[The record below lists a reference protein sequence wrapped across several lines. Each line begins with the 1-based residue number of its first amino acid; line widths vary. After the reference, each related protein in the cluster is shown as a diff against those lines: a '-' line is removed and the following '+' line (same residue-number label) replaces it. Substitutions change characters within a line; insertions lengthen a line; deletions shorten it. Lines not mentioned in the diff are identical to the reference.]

1 MRVVPQDLS
10 TLAGA
15 CLTSSQ
21 QLTDAW
27 NAAVGQLDVPGTA
40 AGDTTGGPALVAAHQ
55 AVAEAANGALSG
67 LSSVLEQDM
76 DDLYAVA
83 FDMTTTDEDAAES
96 LETLTPGL
104 PSPSPGPAP
113 MPPSPTPHR

>member
-1 MRVVPQDLS
+1 VRVVPQDLS

-15 CLTSSQ
+15 CLTSAQ

-27 NAAVGQLDVPGTA
+27 NDAIGGLDIPGAA
-40 AGDTTGGPALVAAHQ
+40 AGDTPGGPAFVVAHQ
-55 AVAEAANGALSG
+55 AAAEAAGTALAH

-83 FDMTTTDEDAAES
+83 FDMTTTDEAAARS

-104 PSPSPGPAP
+104 PSASPGPS
-113 MPPSPTPHR
+113 PSPPGS

>member
-1 MRVVPQDLS
+1 MRVIPQDLS

-15 CLTSSQ
+15 CLASAQELS
-21 QLTDAW
+21 DAW
-27 NAAVGQLDVPGTA
+27 NGAIGGLDVPGTA
-40 AGDTTGGPALVAAHQ
+40 AGDTAGGPSLVTAHG
-55 AVAEAANGALSG
+55 AVAEAASTALAH

-76 DDLYAVA
+76 DDLYSVA

-96 LETLTPGL
+96 LQTLTPGL

-113 MPPSPTPHR
+113 TPHP

>member
-15 CLTSSQ
+15 CLMSSQ

-27 NAAVGQLDVPGTA
+27 TAAIDGLDVPRAA
-40 AGDTTGGPALVAAHQ
+40 AGDTAHGPALVSAHQ
-55 AVAEAANGALSG
+55 AVAEAAGAALAG
-67 LSSVLEQDM
+67 LSSALEQDM

-83 FDMTTTDEDAAES
+83 FDMATTDEAAAKA
-96 LETLTPGL
+96 LETSTPGL
-104 PSPSPGPAP
+104 PAPSPGPAP
-113 MPPSPTPHR
+113 TPRG

>member
-1 MRVVPQDLS
+1 MRVIPQDLS

-15 CLTSSQ
+15 CLASSQ
-21 QLTDAW
+21 ELTDAW
-27 NAAVGQLDVPGTA
+27 NGAIGGLDLPGGA
-40 AGDTTGGPALVAAHQ
+40 AGDTAGGPAFVTAHV
-55 AVAEAANGALSG
+55 AVAEAAGTAIAH

-76 DDLYAVA
+76 DDLYAIA

-96 LETLTPGL
+96 LQTLTPGL

-113 MPPSPTPHR
+113 TPNP